1 MKKWGLFFI
10 VVYTFSACTY
20 TEKIRDGKTAF
31 ERKQFT
37 IANQLL
43 NNEIKKVKTGSDR
56 GVLTFILAETA
67 MQLGNIDQAIE
78 NYRIAYDNGYGVDAL
93 KGLAFAL
100 KQGEFY
106 TEAMQSFKDL
116 SIEIGSPYEYRKDI
130 SHCELA
136 ALWKK
141 EDYKDF
147 QVELL
152 PINSP
157 YADYAPVLLNKNSA
171 LQ

>member
-1 MKKWGLFFI
+1 MQKWGLFF
-10 VVYTFSACTY
+10 VFFFTLHACTY

-37 IANQLL
+37 VANELL
-43 NNEIKKVKTGSDR
+43 KNEIKKVKTGTDR
-56 GVLTFILAETA
+56 GVLSFILAETA

-78 NYRIAYDNGYGVDAL
+78 NYRLAYDNGFGVDAL

-106 TEAMQSFKDL
+106 TEAMQTFKDL

-130 SHCELA
+130 SNCEMA
-136 ALWKK
+136 AQWKK
-141 EDYKDF
+141 EEYKDF
-147 QVELL
+147 
-152 PINSP
+152 
-157 YADYAPVLLNKNSA
+157 
-171 LQ
+171 